1 MKLVVGLGNPG
12 NEYSKT
18 RHNIGFQLLDYI
30 ASRNNI
36 EFKSD
41 KKFNAECAIYMVNG
55 EKVHLIKP
63 LSYMN
68 LSGTVVSKYANFY
81 NIDFSDILVI
91 QDDLDM
97 DFGKIRILYDSTSG
111 GHNGIKNI
119 IECLG
124 TKEFTRL
131 KIGISKTREYDT
143 KDYVLGKFSKEE
155 NDILTNI
162 YSNLENIIDDFIELD
177 NDKLKQKYN
186 SMNNN

>member
-30 ASRNNI
+30 ASRNSI
-36 EFKSD
+36 DFKSD
-41 KKFNAECAIYMVNG
+41 KKFNAECATYMVNG

-68 LSGTVVSKYANFY
+68 LSGTVVSRYANFY
-81 NIDFSDILVI
+81 NIEPADILVI

-111 GHNGIKNI
+111 GHNGIRNI

-131 KIGISKTREYDT
+131 KIGISNNKDYDT

-155 NDILTNI
+155 SEILMNI
-162 YSNLENIIDDFIELD
+162 YSNLENIINDFIEL
-177 NDKLKQKYN
+177 NIDKLKQKYN
-186 SMNNN
+186 SMNK